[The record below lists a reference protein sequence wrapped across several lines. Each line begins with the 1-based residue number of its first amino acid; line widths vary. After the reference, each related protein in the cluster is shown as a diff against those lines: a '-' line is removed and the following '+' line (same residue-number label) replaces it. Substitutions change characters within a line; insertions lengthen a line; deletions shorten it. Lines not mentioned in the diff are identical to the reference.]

1 MISVVGSAGQ
11 AAASK
16 PAVVLA
22 HGAFADASGWNSVAK
37 NLQDDGC
44 TVVAPAN
51 PLRGLPQDAAYV
63 AGVPAQEAR
72 SAAPGEA
79 GDVRA
84 GLGEDHLRGTDVD
97 AGDRHEELD
106 ATVHV
111 VTRAGAVSS
120 SCRHGLVQ
128 RGRVSC

>member
-1 MISVVGSAGQ
+1 MTGGSRGIGREVVTRLAADGLAVVVGSAGQ

-37 NLQDDGC
+37 NLRDDGC

-72 SAAPGEA
+72 SAAPGK
-79 GDVRA
+79 
-84 GLGEDHLRGTDVD
+84 RGMSAPVSARITC
-97 AGDRHEELD
+97 AARTSTPGI
-106 ATVHV
+106 
-111 VTRAGAVSS
+111 VTRSS
-120 SCRHGLVQ
+120 MRRCMW
-128 RGRVSC
+128 